1 MSQLCYAVND
11 MEEEQNDAVSSV
23 QEDGIPTV
31 YRNARSFNDQRE
43 KDGSLTESLLPSHL
57 PSSPRDTM

>member
-1 MSQLCYAVND
+1 

-57 PSSPRDTM
+57 PSAPRDIM